1 MTLLHYCDP
10 QSSIIILKKWCFSFF
25 ASSCHFPGS
34 QQVALGP
41 TGAMVNGTGI
51 SSLPTPATSIHKN
64 CNCSHLASSSIPSS
78 SLLQP
83 DLLKVTWT
91 SECKG
96 YVEMS
101 LYQHPSSS
109 PVCHGSQKEFH
120 SILKTVCRERRN
132 CKGTPRWSVGTATE
146 HGVNSTDNTIK
157 KGPSCPI
164 FIVQC
169 TGRSTGINGMV

>member
-10 QSSIIILKKWCFSFF
+10 QSSLLKKWSFPFF

-41 TGAMVNGTGI
+41 TGAMVNGTGN
-51 SSLPTPATSIHKN
+51 SSLPAPATSIHKN
-64 CNCSHLASSSIPSS
+64 CNCSLLASSSIPSS

-83 DLLKVTWT
+83 NTLKITWT

-101 LYQHPSSS
+101 LYRHPSSS
-109 PVCHGSQKEFH
+109 PVCHGSQMEFH
-120 SILKTVCRERRN
+120 SILKTVCREKRN
-132 CKGTPRWSVGTATE
+132 CKGAPRWSIGTAME
-146 HGVNSTDNTIK
+146 DGINFTDNTIEK
-157 KGPSCPI
+157 RPNCPI
-164 FIVQC
+164 FTVQC
-169 TGRSTGINGMV
+169 TGRSTGTNGLR